1 MLFIFNNKT
10 SFSLILS
17 LLLLSCGSQK
27 KTQQVVVIK
36 DPQYIEPIEPVV
48 EKEEKEKDTYKI
60 NFDGQVPD
68 IDTAGLR
75 KDLRW
80 AGSMHYD
87 NRKPNF
93 VIIHHTA
100 QHSVDQTIRTFNLPH
115 TKVSAHY
122 LIGKDGEVFQL
133 LNDYIR
139 AWHAGVSKWG
149 NITDMNSASLGIELD
164 NNGSEPFPDTQ
175 IDALLDLLDTL
186 QSHYDIPQPNFL
198 GHADVAPARKNDPNV
213 LFPWKKLYE
222 RGFGLWY
229 DEDYLRPPPEYFNP
243 LEALRLIGYDISNP
257 KAAIKAFKRKFIQTE
272 VDEELSPY
280 DITVIYNLYTRYF

>member
-1 MLFIFNNKT
+1 MHSIFDKRI

-27 KTQQVVVIK
+27 KRKQAVLIQ
-36 DPQYIEPIEPVV
+36 DPLYIEPIEQIAAKD
-48 EKEEKEKDTYKI
+48 EKEESEYKI
-60 NFDGQVPD
+60 NFDGQVPR

-80 AGSMHYD
+80 AGAMHYD

-139 AWHAGVSKWG
+139 AWHAGASKWG
-149 NITDMNSASLGIELD
+149 PITDMNSVSLGIELD
-164 NNGSEPFPDTQ
+164 NNGSEPFPDAQ
-175 IDALLDLLDTL
+175 IHALLDLLDTL
-186 QSHYDIPQPNFL
+186 QSQYDIPQANFL
-198 GHADVAPARKNDPNV
+198 GHADIAPSRKNDPNV

-229 DEDYLRPPPEYFNP
+229 DESYLRPPPDYFNP

-257 KAAIKAFKRKFIQTE
+257 GAAIKTFKRKFIVTE
-272 VDEELSPY
+272 VNEELTPY
-280 DITVIYNLYTRYF
+280 DVTVIFNLYSRYF

>member
-1 MLFIFNNKT
+1 MHSVFNKKT
-10 SFSLILS
+10 SFSLILC

-27 KTQQVVVIK
+27 KRQQAVLVQ
-36 DPQYIEPIEPVV
+36 DPLYIEPIEQMSA
-48 EKEEKEKDTYKI
+48 KDEEEPAYKI
-60 NFDGQVPD
+60 NFGGQVPE

-75 KDLRW
+75 KDFRW
-80 AGSMHYD
+80 AGTMHYD
-87 NRKPNF
+87 SRKPNF

-139 AWHAGVSKWG
+139 AWHAGASKWG
-149 NITDMNSASLGIELD
+149 AITDMNSVSLGIELD
-164 NNGSEPFPDTQ
+164 NNGSEPFPDAQ
-175 IDALLDLLDTL
+175 INALLNLLDTL
-186 QSHYDIPQPNFL
+186 QSHYDIPQANFL
-198 GHADVAPARKNDPNV
+198 GHADVAPSRKNDPNV

-229 DEDYLRPPPEYFNP
+229 DESYLRPPPEHFNP

-257 KAAIKAFKRKFIQTE
+257 GAAIKTFKRKFIITE
-272 VDEELSPY
+272 VNEELTPY
-280 DITVIYNLYTRYF
+280 DITVIFNLYTRYF

>member
-1 MLFIFNNKT
+1 M
-10 SFSLILS
+10 
-17 LLLLSCGSQK
+17 
-27 KTQQVVVIK
+27 
-36 DPQYIEPIEPVV
+36 YIEPIEQIATKD
-48 EKEEKEKDTYKI
+48 EKEESEYKI
-60 NFDGQVPD
+60 SFDGQVPQ

-80 AGSMHYD
+80 AGAMHYD

-100 QHSVDQTIRTFNLPH
+100 QHSVDQTIRTFNLSH

-139 AWHAGVSKWG
+139 AWHAGKSKWG
-149 NITDMNSASLGIELD
+149 NITDMNSVSLGIELD
-164 NNGSEPFPDTQ
+164 NNGSEPFPDAQ
-175 IDALLDLLDTL
+175 INALLDLLDTL
-186 QSHYDIPQPNFL
+186 QRQYDIPQANFL
-198 GHADVAPARKNDPNV
+198 GHADVAPSRKNDPNI

-229 DEDYLRPPPEYFNP
+229 DETYLRPPPEYFNP

-257 KAAIKAFKRKFIQTE
+257 GAAIKTFKRKFIGTE
-272 VDEELSPY
+272 VNEELTPY
-280 DITVIYNLYTRYF
+280 DVTVIFNLYSRYF